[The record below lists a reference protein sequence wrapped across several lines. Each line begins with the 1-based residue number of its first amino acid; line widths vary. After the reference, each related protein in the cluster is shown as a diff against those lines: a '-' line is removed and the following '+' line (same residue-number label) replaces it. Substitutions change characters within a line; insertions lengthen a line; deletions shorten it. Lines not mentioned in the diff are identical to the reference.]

1 VTGQRGAAADAAAIP
16 GQRRPEPERPHFD
29 KVLRGY
35 DRIEVDEYI
44 EQLLAQN
51 AELRQELASSAA
63 ARPASAPEPAVRE
76 EQSPQH
82 YDVDTPAED
91 SFGFRAEKLLRL
103 AEREAAEMRTRATR
117 DAEGV
122 EATARRRA
130 EEQLRAAER
139 EAEEIRAQAAAEAGR
154 LKKLATVE
162 ASRVSHLHRTTKDEL
177 RRLAG
182 LLNQEL
188 ARPDPE
194 ATTTTTP
201 AGDAVATE
209 SPANTESPGT
219 VASNP

>member
-1 VTGQRGAAADAAAIP
+1 M
-16 GQRRPEPERPHFD
+16 
-29 KVLRGY
+29 VLRGY

-44 EQLLAQN
+44 EQLLAEN
-51 AELRQELASSAA
+51 AALRQELASGAA
-63 ARPASAPEPAVRE
+63 ARPAPEPVVRE
-76 EQSPQH
+76 EQPPQY

-117 DAEGV
+117 DAEGL

-154 LKKLATVE
+154 LKKQATVE
-162 ASRVSHLHRTTKDEL
+162 ASRASHLHRTTKDEL

-182 LLNQEL
+182 LLNAEL

-194 ATTTTTP
+194 AATTTTP
-201 AGDAVATE
+201 AGDAVVTE
-209 SPANTESPGT
+209 SSANTESPGT